1 MNKGWWSNRGYTR
14 MFKKLSVQKI
24 DYQKHL
30 IDKELQ
36 ENNVV
41 NHKKHIK

>member
-1 MNKGWWSNRGYTR
+1 

-24 DYQKHL
+24 DYQKQL
-30 IDKELQ
+30 IDKELK

-41 NHKKHIK
+41 NHKKHIKQ